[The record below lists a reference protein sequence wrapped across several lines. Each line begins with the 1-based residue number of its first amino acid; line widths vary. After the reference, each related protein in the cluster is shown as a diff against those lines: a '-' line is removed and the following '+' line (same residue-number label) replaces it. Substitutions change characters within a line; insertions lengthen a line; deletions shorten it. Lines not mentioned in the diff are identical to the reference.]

1 MQELNELVLSANF
14 PKVLE
19 LIKGY
24 LPEYKAARNKIQIEK
39 LLDREIGYSM
49 SLLPHITKNK
59 YFPKFSAP
67 TRNWGDATN
76 YFEIADDCY
85 SLSTAESLKVNMAL
99 KHLETRLTE
108 MAFQNQDIIKI
119 LQYRNLNPKFNGL
132 NCNINN

>member
-1 MQELNELVLSANF
+1 MQELNEIEISKNF
-14 PKVLE
+14 PRVFE
-19 LIKGY
+19 LLKGY
-24 LPEYKAARNKIQIEK
+24 FPQYKAPRNKIQIEK

-49 SLLPHITKNK
+49 SLLPHNTINK

-67 TRNWGDATN
+67 TRNWGADSN

-85 SLSTAESLKVNMAL
+85 SLSIAQSLKVNMAL

-119 LQYRNLNPKFNGL
+119 LQYRNLNPTFNG
-132 NCNINN
+132 